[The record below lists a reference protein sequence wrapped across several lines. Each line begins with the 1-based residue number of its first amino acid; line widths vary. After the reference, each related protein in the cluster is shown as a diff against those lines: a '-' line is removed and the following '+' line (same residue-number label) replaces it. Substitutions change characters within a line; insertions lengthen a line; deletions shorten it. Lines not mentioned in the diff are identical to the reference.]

1 MLGEIIGKLAQPI
14 FGATGV
20 GNKKPIF
27 VRAIGIVNAERLPAP
42 AKIQP
47 IFAAD
52 GVGKIA
58 CWQRAGRRII
68 CHSRRR
74 GLALMHRL
82 KKWREPSGMMMLIR
96 AWDILITLNLVS
108 GCLFGGANYV

>member
-1 MLGEIIGKLAQPI
+1 MLSEIIGKLAQPI

-27 VRAIGIVNAERLPAP
+27 VRTIGIVNAERLPAP

-47 IFAAD
+47 TFAAD

-58 CWQRAGRRII
+58 CWQRWQAHNLPQQAAWFAVDMQAEKMARAVWHDDVNQSLG
-68 CHSRRR
+68 HFDYAEL
-74 GLALMHRL
+74 GFRL
-82 KKWREPSGMMMLIR
+82 PFW
-96 AWDILITLNLVS
+96 
-108 GCLFGGANYV
+108 GG

>member
-1 MLGEIIGKLAQPI
+1 MLGKIISKLAQPI

-47 IFAAD
+47 TFAAD

-58 CWQRAGRRII
+58 CWQRWQAHNLPQQAAWFAVDMQAEKMARAVWHDGVNQSLG
-68 CHSRRR
+68 HFDYAEL
-74 GLALMHRL
+74 GFRL
-82 KKWREPSGMMMLIR
+82 PLG
-96 AWDILITLNLVS
+96 A
-108 GCLFGGANYV
+108 ANYV